1 MTNDFTVQEIQM
13 INNIVELIET
23 EAKGNLTDVQ
33 KQMIRDSKYKRKNM
47 PDYTDFNYLEC
58 LVETIYE
65 IGIIRGRLKQAT
77 EVKKILTKVPLNKY
91 V

>member
-33 KQMIRDSKYKRKNM
+33 KQMIRDSKYHKMNT
-47 PDYTDFNYLEC
+47 PSYTDFNYLEC
-58 LVETIYE
+58 LVETIYQQ
-65 IGIIRGRLKQAT
+65 GITQGQLKQ
-77 EVKKILTKVPLNKY
+77 VKETRKILNN
-91 V
+91 

>member
-1 MTNDFTVQEIQM
+1 MTNNFTAQELQM

-33 KQMIRDSKYKRKNM
+33 KQMIRDTKYNKMNT

-58 LVETIYE
+58 LVETIYR
-65 IGIIRGRLKQAT
+65 IGITQGQLKQVK
-77 EVKKILTKVPLNKY
+77 EVRKILNN
-91 V
+91 